1 MHIHDLGAYPSFS
14 NILTPQHFYQN
25 DILLQYSKKDPH
37 PKLMPD
43 LIIEGDTNAMVPFMS
58 TLELLITRPYKYKLG
73 LGLPMCKVYAD
84 YWNGDLSMNSL
95 EAYGSDKSGP
105 TAGSLQV
112 NSKNYSPGSE
122 SFQTNFRAAAKK
134 AALPKIVFKPPKTSR
149 ASITSI
155 INVDDNGE
163 AAAPLATEKKRRA
176 PKADSANKK
185 AKTEGPK
192 KPTKAQLKAA
202 EQEAA
207 ELKKATAKAKSPE
220 TTTNVIEKP
229 AIYATITAEKRKR
242 ALEPP
247 SVADPMILEGDG
259 NLRMKGND
267 EEDVK
272 QDTTLPV
279 VVLDIPL
286 LDPKDPKPGQAE
298 VVVHVMKM
306 AEEKYGWNSMH
317 PNSKSAID
325 LMDELLDDEDDVE
338 DDEDDEV
345 VTVDEKGVPIKRKDE
360 KKKEN
365 KKKETKVNRKVG
377 KYDCDD
383 PFIDD
388 TELQWEE
395 EIATTKEG
403 FFVYWGP
410 LVDERSTGSTRK
422 SNTKSKK

>member
-1 MHIHDLGAYPSFS
+1 MPISLLLDSNGKEEDMSEADTLVPASLTQNTAAQLQSHLDASGTPVQSPEAVLPLDPSKS
-14 NILTPQHFYQN
+14 TPRTIAPARRGRPSTNPHSGE
-25 DILLQYSKKDPH
+25 LQDQLK
-37 PKLMPD
+37 
-43 LIIEGDTNAMVPFMS
+43 
-58 TLELLITRPYKYKLG
+58 
-73 LGLPMCKVYAD
+73 
-84 YWNGDLSMNSL
+84 
-95 EAYGSDKSGP
+95 
-105 TAGSLQV
+105 
-112 NSKNYSPGSE
+112 

-134 AALPKIVFKPPKTSR
+134 AALPKIVLKTPKTSR

-163 AAAPLATEKKRRA
+163 AAAPPATEKKRRA

-192 KPTKAQLKAA
+192 KPTKAQLKAV
-202 EQEAA
+202 ELEAA
-207 ELKKATAKAKSPE
+207 ELKKATVKAKSPE

-229 AIYATITAEKRKR
+229 AIYPTITAEKRKR

-247 SVADPMILEGDG
+247 SVADSMILEGDV
-259 NLRMKGND
+259 NLKMKGND

-345 VTVDEKGVPIKRKDE
+345 VTVDEKGAPIKKKDE

-377 KYDCDD
+377 KYDCED